1 MTIVMPLVVAA
12 PQLIVRPQQL
22 TQTAFAPFGIVI
34 ENTLGHDV
42 DSMPTNRPA
51 SKSRF
56 VAANQGTALKASNVS
71 PWVDKYGQSKSGEQG
86 QPLISMFSCFPRLL
100 SQEAGQESRIFP
112 VGILER
118 HPYTTQTFVPMGLS
132 PTDTSTNYLIIV
144 APTMPSTGAFPDR
157 GPPDLSNLKAFVA
170 HGRQAVT
177 YGAATWHAPMVV
189 TGDKRI
195 DFVVVQSTNGIPE
208 DDCQETKVQG
218 EGLAVAVDD
227 VARSGRRGVK
237 L

>member
-1 MTIVMPLVVAA
+1 MIVMPLVDTA
-12 PQLIVRPQQL
+12 PQLLVRPQQL

-34 ENTLGHDV
+34 ENPFGHDV

-51 SKSRF
+51 SKPQF

-86 QPLISMFSCFPRLL
+86 RPTISMFSCFPRGLRPA
-100 SQEAGQESRIFP
+100 AGQESRTFP

-118 HPYTTQTFVPMGLS
+118 HLYTTQTFIPMGLS

-144 APTMPSTGAFPDR
+144 ASTMPSTGDFPDR
-157 GPPDLSNLKAFVA
+157 GAPDLSNLKAFVA

-189 TGDKRI
+189 IGEKRI

-208 DDCQETKVQG
+208 DDCEEIKIQG
-218 EGLAVAVDD
+218 EGFAVAVDD
-227 VARSGRRGVK
+227 FARRGRRGVK